1 MCLRWKSQR
10 SEGFR
15 RRSAIPLRWPDIR
28 ISVKLSSAPTYSFD
42 PYPYRDMT
50 ESIKRLFDAFGP
62 RRCFWGTDM
71 TNSFAKAIY
80 RQRIEHFTQELSF
93 LSEEDKDW
101 IMGRAIATRLG
112 IA

>member
-1 MCLRWKSQR
+1 M
-10 SEGFR
+10 
-15 RRSAIPLRWPDIR
+15 P
-28 ISVKLSSAPTYSFD
+28 V
-42 PYPYRDMT
+42 
-50 ESIKRLFDAFGP
+50 
-62 RRCFWGTDM
+62 
-71 TNSFAKAIY
+71 SFAKAIY